1 MGAHFYWLF
10 FLLLVGAV
18 SGPRT
23 LLHTFAVA
31 FDMLVQGVGWNMPIS
46 VTLSARAG
54 LAARNGK
61 PLAAKIICFI
71 FFNPNH
77 CEEAIAADIQR
88 ANEALAVLEAE

>member
-1 MGAHFYWLF
+1 MGAHFYGLF

-18 SGPRT
+18 SGPKT

-31 FDMLVQGVGWNMPIS
+31 FDMLIQGVGWNMPIS

-61 PLAAKIICFI
+61 PLASRVICVL

-77 CEEAIAADIQR
+77 CEQAIAADIQR
-88 ANEALAVLEAE
+88 ANEALAVLNAK